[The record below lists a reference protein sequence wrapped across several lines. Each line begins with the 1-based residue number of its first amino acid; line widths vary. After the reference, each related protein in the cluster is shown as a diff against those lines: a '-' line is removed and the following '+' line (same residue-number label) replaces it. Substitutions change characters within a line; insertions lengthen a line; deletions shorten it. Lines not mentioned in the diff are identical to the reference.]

1 MSQVKRLE
9 KLAFRLAFRI
19 SRTLGYNCIKEVFMY
34 REDYLLRQ
42 IENFFK
48 FLKKLLKIYRPNY
61 SYISKSME
69 ELDRSLGSLV
79 DLSRVNEAEDLLFEN
94 FSSVDEYLIVTI
106 NFYERLNSM
115 TDEELEGLDF
125 SRQELLEGLEDI
137 SRRLKLPIDLFLEK

>member
-79 DLSRVNEAEDLLFEN
+79 DLSQVNDAEDLLFEN

>member
-1 MSQVKRLE
+1 
-9 KLAFRLAFRI
+9 
-19 SRTLGYNCIKEVFMY
+19 
-34 REDYLLRQ
+34 
-42 IENFFK
+42 
-48 FLKKLLKIYRPNY
+48 
-61 SYISKSME
+61 ME